1 MHQLAETTFTGQTY
15 IFDEDTHTHT
25 HKVYQIHKEHPKIT
39 ANALSFKMFA
49 IL

>member
-25 HKVYQIHKEHPKIT
+25 QG
-39 ANALSFKMFA
+39 LSDT
-49 IL
+49 

>member
-1 MHQLAETTFTGQTY
+1 MQQLVETTFTGQTY
-15 IFDEDTHTHT
+15 IFDEDTYT

-39 ANALSFKMFA
+39 ANALSFKMFV

>member
-25 HKVYQIHKEHPKIT
+25 HTQG
-39 ANALSFKMFA
+39 LSDT
-49 IL
+49 